1 MYIDT
6 QDFKEGKENLSQE
19 FLFMLFERKKL
30 VLSIFFPVLIISI
43 GLAILL
49 PSQYRSFAKISLIV
63 PKQFDPLR
71 EEKSNDYKNQTSRY
85 LQEQKELI
93 LSDDVLQRVVNGIYP
108 GIGSKDLDERIEK
121 MRTNIEVT
129 PPEGQSFDEASVFYV
144 SYTGNDPKRTFDIAK
159 RIIDNYMQVFDDLSK
174 SRTSYSIDF
183 FEEQS
188 NRLQKDMVEKEKN
201 LHDYETKEALSLVEI
216 HSLGLDQSGYEVGP
230 NALFTQVH
238 RKHQDLQEE
247 LAGLK
252 ASIAGL
258 ESELKK
264 GSIPAL
270 PPELDQPG
278 RAVVVYRNKI
288 VQLQIMMNEMKSQ
301 FSGDFQPLQQAQ
313 KELNLNLAAMRDE
326 LERTIR
332 AQKLSVQ
339 AIEARLQETENIMAR
354 LEERIKGT
362 AMERSVYEQKRR
374 EYSLTKDAYVAA
386 VKEVEQA
393 RVANAMEHSKQ
404 YLTQVQE
411 PALPMK
417 PIKPDRLAIVI
428 LGFLAGAFLGTATGV
443 TVSYFDHTIRR
454 PMDIEKFLNVPS
466 LGSVPRVG

>member
-1 MYIDT
+1 MYTDT
-6 QDFKEGKENLSQE
+6 QDFNVGKENLSKE

-49 PSQYRSFAKISLIV
+49 PSQYRSFAKFSLIV
-63 PKQFDPLR
+63 PQQLDPLR
-71 EEKSNDYKNQTSRY
+71 QERNSDYKNQTSRY

-93 LSDDVLQRVVNGIYP
+93 VSDDVLQRVANSIFP
-108 GIGSKDLDERIEK
+108 GMGSKDLDERLEK
-121 MRTNIEVT
+121 MRNNIEVT

-144 SYTGNDPKRTFDIAK
+144 SYTGNDPKQTFDIAK
-159 RIIDNYMQVFDDLSK
+159 RLIDNYVQVFDDLSR
-174 SRTSYSIDF
+174 SRTSYSVDF

-188 NRLQKDMVEKEKN
+188 NRLQKEMVEKEKD
-201 LHDYETKEALSLVEI
+201 LHDYETREALALVEI
-216 HSLGLDQSGYEVGP
+216 RSLDLQQSASELGP
-230 NALFTQVH
+230 SALLTQFQ

-252 ASIAGL
+252 ASIAGM

-270 PPELDQPG
+270 PPDMEQPG
-278 RAVVVYRNKI
+278 RALTVYKNKI
-288 VQLQIMMNEMKSQ
+288 AQLQIMMNEMKSQ
-301 FSGDFQPLQQAQ
+301 FAGDFQPLQQAA
-313 KELNLNLAAMRDE
+313 KELNLNLEGMRDE
-326 LERTIR
+326 LGRTIR
-332 AQKLSVQ
+332 AQKLSAQ
-339 AIEARLQETENIMAR
+339 TIEARMQEIENIMGR

-374 EYSLTKDAYVAA
+374 EYGLTKDAYVAA
-386 VKEVEQA
+386 LKEVEQA
-393 RVANAMEHSKQ
+393 RVANALANSKQ

-417 PIKPDRLAIVI
+417 PVKPDRLVIVI
-428 LGFLAGAFLGTATGV
+428 LGFFAGAFLGMAAGV
-443 TVSYFDHTIRR
+443 TVGYFDHTIRR
-454 PMDIEKFLNVPS
+454 PVDIEKFMNVPS